1 MRLGEIL
8 ASRASRYMHLARSEI
23 DTPLKVS
30 AIFGVISAALL
41 LSVFGYYGI
50 VILNSGIV
58 AYSSLFSV
66 LLFILL
72 GMTYPILIILG
83 SLVVLFAPMSI
94 ERRGVLAFFV
104 FMASVFA
111 MLVSLFFLILP
122 FQGPQ

>member
-1 MRLGEIL
+1 MPAG
-8 ASRASRYMHLARSEI
+8 RSES
-23 DTPLKVS
+23 DTALKGAAS
-30 AIFGVISAALL
+30 FGVISAGLL

-111 MLVSLFFLILP
+111 MVVSLFFLILP